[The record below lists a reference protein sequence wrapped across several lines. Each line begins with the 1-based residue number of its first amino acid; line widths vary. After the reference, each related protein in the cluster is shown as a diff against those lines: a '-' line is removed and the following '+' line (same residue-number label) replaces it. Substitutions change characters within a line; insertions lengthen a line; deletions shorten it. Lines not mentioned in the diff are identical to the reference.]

1 MELKVRPFID
11 VNIKADEETAKRE
24 LKRLSTK
31 IPEEAFVRL
40 DIRWER
46 PYDVSK
52 LTELI
57 KARYVYVRTR
67 FERKLTGRT
76 PPSGEVPK
84 PEEYFIPVELK
95 AINLTGEKTIESIEE
110 VVELF
115 LGEGWDEK
123 LPKKTEEP
131 ERKEDAT
138 AKKEGS
144 PEKEKRTKTQGK
156 GQREKKERKESE
168 KKVVKKPSKGSNLLD
183 WLGGGR

>member
-76 PPSGEVPK
+76 PLRRSSKARGVLHSRRAEGDK
-84 PEEYFIPVELK
+84 PH
-95 AINLTGEKTIESIEE
+95 G
-110 VVELF
+110 
-115 LGEGWDEK
+115 
-123 LPKKTEEP
+123 
-131 ERKEDAT
+131 RKDH
-138 AKKEGS
+138 
-144 PEKEKRTKTQGK
+144 R
-156 GQREKKERKESE
+156 
-168 KKVVKKPSKGSNLLD
+168 VY
-183 WLGGGR
+183 